1 MGRPFQKERMMKR
14 IHLIS
19 ISLFLMSCAIFI
31 PGYSDFSSGKKYF
44 SYGNYDKATYHLY
57 RSLTIKPNNDK
68 ALKLFELTYDLA
80 VEKHVEKISELS
92 LKDDKSK
99 WPIMVEEY
107 KSLIKLGSSLLT

>member
-1 MGRPFQKERMMKR
+1 MKR

-68 ALKLFELTYDLA
+68 ALNKLP
-80 VEKHVEKISELS
+80 ISFGWVRRLCAA
-92 LKDDKSK
+92 
-99 WPIMVEEY
+99 M
-107 KSLIKLGSSLLT
+107 